1 MNLNLLGMA
10 TWQIVMLVV
19 LGVLVLVF
27 AIILVILPVKIWFIA
42 LVSGS
47 HISMGRL
54 IGMKLRKIN
63 VKQIVDAYIKAKKA
77 GLTVDI
83 VELETHDMAGGN
95 VEKVVDALISA
106 HSAKIA
112 LSIDSAKA
120 IDLAGRDVLGAVK
133 DSVTPKVIE
142 TDTIAAIAKDGI
154 ELKVKA
160 RVTVKANIQRIVGG
174 AGEETIIARVGEGI
188 VTTVGS
194 AEVYEVVLENPDL
207 ISKTVLSK
215 GLDVGTAYEILSI
228 DIADIDVGNNVGA
241 KLAMDEA
248 DAEKI
253 MSQAKA
259 EERRAMAEANE
270 QEMRAKKEEMRAMYI
285 AAEAEVPK
293 AMANAIKEGKIG
305 VMDYYRM
312 QNLISDTAMRNA
324 LASTDSNKKKSDY

>member
-1 MNLNLLGMA
+1 MCWARL
-10 TWQIVMLVV
+10 
-19 LGVLVLVF
+19 
-27 AIILVILPVKIWFIA
+27 KIP
-42 LVSGS
+42 SP
-47 HISMGRL
+47 
-54 IGMKLRKIN
+54 
-63 VKQIVDAYIKAKKA
+63 Q
-77 GLTVDI
+77 
-83 VELETHDMAGGN
+83 
-95 VEKVVDALISA
+95 
-106 HSAKIA
+106 
-112 LSIDSAKA
+112 
-120 IDLAGRDVLGAVK
+120 
-133 DSVTPKVIE
+133 KVIE
-142 TDTIAAIAKDGI
+142 TGTIAAIAKDGI

-270 QEMRAKKEEMRAMYI
+270 QEMRARKEEMRAMYI

-324 LASTDSNKKKSDY
+324 LASGDSNKKKSDY

>member
-19 LGVLVLVF
+19 LGVLVLAF

-142 TDTIAAIAKDGI
+142 TGTIAAIAKDGI

-253 MSQAKA
+253 MS
-259 EERRAMAEANE
+259 RAMAEANE
-270 QEMRAKKEEMRAMYI
+270 QEMRARKEEMRAMYI

>member
-1 MNLNLLGMA
+1 M
-10 TWQIVMLVV
+10 
-19 LGVLVLVF
+19 
-27 AIILVILPVKIWFIA
+27 
-42 LVSGS
+42 
-47 HISMGRL
+47 
-54 IGMKLRKIN
+54 
-63 VKQIVDAYIKAKKA
+63 
-77 GLTVDI
+77 
-83 VELETHDMAGGN
+83 
-95 VEKVVDALISA
+95 
-106 HSAKIA
+106 
-112 LSIDSAKA
+112 
-120 IDLAGRDVLGAVK
+120 
-133 DSVTPKVIE
+133 
-142 TDTIAAIAKDGI
+142 
-154 ELKVKA
+154 
-160 RVTVKANIQRIVGG
+160 
-174 AGEETIIARVGEGI
+174 
-188 VTTVGS
+188 
-194 AEVYEVVLENPDL
+194 

-270 QEMRAKKEEMRAMYI
+270 QEMRARKEEMRAMYI

-324 LASTDSNKKKSDY
+324 LASGDSNKKKSDY

>member
-19 LGVLVLVF
+19 LGVLVLAF

-112 LSIDSAKA
+112 L
-120 IDLAGRDVLGAVK
+120 
-133 DSVTPKVIE
+133 
-142 TDTIAAIAKDGI
+142 
-154 ELKVKA
+154 
-160 RVTVKANIQRIVGG
+160 
-174 AGEETIIARVGEGI
+174 
-188 VTTVGS
+188 
-194 AEVYEVVLENPDL
+194 
-207 ISKTVLSK
+207 
-215 GLDVGTAYEILSI
+215 
-228 DIADIDVGNNVGA
+228 
-241 KLAMDEA
+241 
-248 DAEKI
+248 
-253 MSQAKA
+253 
-259 EERRAMAEANE
+259 
-270 QEMRAKKEEMRAMYI
+270 
-285 AAEAEVPK
+285 
-293 AMANAIKEGKIG
+293 
-305 VMDYYRM
+305 
-312 QNLISDTAMRNA
+312 
-324 LASTDSNKKKSDY
+324 